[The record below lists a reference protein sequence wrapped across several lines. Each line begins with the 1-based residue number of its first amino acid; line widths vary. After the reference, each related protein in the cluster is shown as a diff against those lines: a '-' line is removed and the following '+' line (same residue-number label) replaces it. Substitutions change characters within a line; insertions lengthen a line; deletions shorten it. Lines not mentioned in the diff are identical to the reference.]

1 MKLGNW
7 FEDITARIDTENAAK
22 RAALTISGLVACK
35 LIADYVKN
43 YSMERKVLKF
53 LSKYP
58 EPFKGKSS

>member
-43 YSMERKVLKF
+43 YSTERKVLKF